1 MVLFVAAYPLAAL
14 WAFVNNVAELR
25 VDAFKLLRIHR
36 RPAPA
41 RVAHIGAWAPAF
53 RMLCSMAVV
62 TNCALLYVMS
72 SPAPGQTKALPLEDT
87 DPAAPVEE
95 TATLMTDWTRAL
107 VCVSLDHVLLGV
119 QSLLSVL
126 IPAVPRWVH
135 VAAATRKADQLK
147 RQQKQQLIS

>member
-1 MVLFVAAYPLAAL
+1 MAAYPLAAL

-36 RPAPA
+36 RPAPV

-53 RMLCSMAVV
+53 RMLCSMAVM

-72 SPAPGQTKALPLEDT
+72 APSPASTNPVLPPDAEGADS
-87 DPAAPVEE
+87 PAPVEE
-95 TATLMTDWTRAL
+95 AVTVMSDWTRAL
-107 VCVSLDHVLLGV
+107 ICVSLDHILLGI

-135 VAAATRKADQLK
+135 VAAATRKATQLK
-147 RQQKQQLIS
+147 RQQQQQIN

>member
-1 MVLFVAAYPLAAL
+1 MLFVAAYPLAAL
-14 WAFVNNVAELR
+14 WAFVNNIAELR

-72 SPAPGQTKALPLEDT
+72 APATPATNPTVPLEDDT
-87 DPAAPVEE
+87 VESPLKD
-95 TATLMTDWTRAL
+95 AVMTDWSRAL
-107 VCVSLDHVLLGV
+107 ICVSLDHILLGV

-126 IPAVPRWVH
+126 IPSVPRWVH
-135 VAAATRKADQLK
+135 VAAATRKAAQLK
-147 RQQKQQLIS
+147 RQQKPEITN